1 MTESSGD
8 SQRPAYK
15 MAAMLIAIGVG
26 HFVAPKPFD
35 TIVPA
40 ELPGSARFYTYA
52 SGVAEVGVGALLLA
66 PRTRRLGATAAIALY
81 LAVWP
86 ANWNMVRLWWG
97 KPWPMRIAAMARL
110 PFQIPMITS
119 ALKVR
124 RAAPPARAVQA

>member
-40 ELPGSARFYTYA
+40 
-52 SGVAEVGVGALLLA
+52 
-66 PRTRRLGATAAIALY
+66 
-81 LAVWP
+81 
-86 ANWNMVRLWWG
+86 
-97 KPWPMRIAAMARL
+97 
-110 PFQIPMITS
+110 
-119 ALKVR
+119 
-124 RAAPPARAVQA
+124 